1 MKEEDQGSWRLVS
14 QSVRILLYHIIL
26 FNCLLKMHCQIPGVR
41 KGRIGAI
48 TYKETHLEALVIEE
62 QAYWTHPQ
70 LMSRNNLVI

>member
-1 MKEEDQGSWRLVS
+1 
-14 QSVRILLYHIIL
+14 
-26 FNCLLKMHCQIPGVR
+26 MHCQIPGVR

-70 LMSRNNLVI
+70 LMSRNTLVI